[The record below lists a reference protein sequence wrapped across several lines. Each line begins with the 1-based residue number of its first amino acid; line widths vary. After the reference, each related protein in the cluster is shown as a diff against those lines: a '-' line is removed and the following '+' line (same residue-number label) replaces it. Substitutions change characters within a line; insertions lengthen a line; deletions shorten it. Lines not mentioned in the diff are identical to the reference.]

1 MANASGLRRQPWRLP
16 ASLLSSSIA
25 CGPLTQRSNGA
36 LKLDPQQPEL
46 RRSKHTVAVSC
57 GGMLSLLGRAS
68 TTARF
73 FLRRSQVECV
83 RDIAAS
89 KPSRAM
95 LRPATLDRVENG
107 GSGSDI
113 NSREQ
118 NQRRHSTTKGHFRPV
133 FIQSA
138 AVLKAVKARAWK
150 RRSAPSMAERRPALT
165 ASARVGIGNLWS
177 GRKKACSAVEQKKG
191 LKRES
196 KSARKKGSCIRG
208 RD

>member
-1 MANASGLRRQPWRLP
+1 
-16 ASLLSSSIA
+16 
-25 CGPLTQRSNGA
+25 
-36 LKLDPQQPEL
+36 
-46 RRSKHTVAVSC
+46 
-57 GGMLSLLGRAS
+57 MLSLLGRAS

-73 FLRRSQVECV
+73 FLRRSQVERV

-196 KSARKKGSCIRG
+196 KSARKKVLAFVAAIRERRNG
-208 RD
+208 HQARTKEQRKQEEELAMT

>member
-1 MANASGLRRQPWRLP
+1 
-16 ASLLSSSIA
+16 
-25 CGPLTQRSNGA
+25 
-36 LKLDPQQPEL
+36 
-46 RRSKHTVAVSC
+46 
-57 GGMLSLLGRAS
+57 MLSLLGRAS

-89 KPSRAM
+89 NPSRAM